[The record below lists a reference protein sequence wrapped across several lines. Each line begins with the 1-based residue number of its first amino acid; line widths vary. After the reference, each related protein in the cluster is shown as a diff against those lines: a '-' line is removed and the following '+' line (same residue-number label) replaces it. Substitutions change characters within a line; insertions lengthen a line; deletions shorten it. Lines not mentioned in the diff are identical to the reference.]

1 MNNENPQSAGDARY
15 VFILFGLMFVVLF
28 FAFLIYFIYG
38 QQQFVAQNPDGTPTY
53 TLSDDET
60 VPDIDSLRKGLNDSA
75 TTPTPTITV
84 PSTSKTTPSTSTT
97 TTTTTSTNTPKP
109 TPTIT
114 TSPIVTND
122 PAILARYNPR
132 TEATVG
138 LK

>member
-53 TLSDDET
+53 TLTDDADT
-60 VPDIDSLRKGLNDSA
+60 PDIDSLRKGQDDTVA
-75 TTPTPTITV
+75 TPTPTTTV
-84 PSTSKTTPSTSTT
+84 PSTSTTTPSTSTT
-97 TTTTTSTNTPKP
+97 TTTPTSTPKP

-114 TSPIVTND
+114 ASPIVTND